1 MAKLYGKLGQLVR
14 LLKTQLENEQYGDPP
29 EFDEVIEFDGAT
41 NQDVINGLDTDWNS
55 HSVVDGQLLRSGV
68 SVTINPP
75 GEEWVAEE
83 TAISARTG
91 WKYLGDWATW
101 QPQQAQ
107 DYVNAEIL
115 NGFDQAQIDAYID
128 ENITGTTIAQLR
140 TQTVAALKLLSGNLI
155 TLRNIV
161 GVIAKVI
168 LYIRD
173 ILIKRL

>member
-1 MAKLYGKLGQLVR
+1 MIDWRLVLGR
-14 LLKTQLENEQYGDPP
+14 LRPKSEYHWRG
-29 EFDEVIEFDGAT
+29 
-41 NQDVINGLDTDWNS
+41 NGLDDTYA
-55 HSVVDGQLLRSGV
+55 SVGEWRDPN
-68 SVTINPP
+68 TTKPP
-75 GEEWVAEE
+75 EQECLDEWDIYLVEKAAGDAEE
-83 TAISARTG
+83 AQIEQNELDGRTG
-91 WKYLGDWATW
+91 WKDLGVWATW
-101 QPQQAQ
+101 EPQQAQ

-115 NGFDQAQIDAYID
+115 NGWDQAQIDSYID
-128 ENITGTTIAQLR
+128 ANITGTNVTQLR

>member
-1 MAKLYGKLGQLVR
+1 MDFQGIIHRLRPDSRYLLRDGGGALYADILEWQDPETTQPTEAECMAEWDVMLAER
-14 LLKTQLENEQYGDPP
+14 EAARLEND
-29 EFDEVIEFDGAT
+29 A
-41 NQDVINGLDTDWNS
+41 
-55 HSVVDGQLLRSGV
+55 LLEMES
-68 SVTINPP
+68 T
-75 GEEWVAEE
+75 
-83 TAISARTG
+83 ARTG
-91 WKYLGDWATW
+91 WKDLGVWSTW
-101 QPQQAQ
+101 EPQQAQ

-115 NGFDQAQIDAYID
+115 NGMDQAQIDAWID
-128 ENITGTTIAQLR
+128 ANITGTTIAQLR

>member
-75 GEEWVAEE
+75 GEEWIADE
-83 TAISARTG
+83 TAVSSRTG
-91 WKYLGDWATW
+91 WKDLGNWSTW
-101 QPQQAQ
+101 EAQQAQ
-107 DYVNAEIL
+107 DYVNAEIR
-115 NGFDQAQIDAYID
+115 NGWDK
-128 ENITGTTIAQLR
+128 TTIDDWIDSNVTNIA
-140 TQTVAALKLLSGNLI
+140 TAKTALKLLAGNII
-155 TLRNIV
+155 TIRAILGI
-161 GVIAKVI
+161 ISKVI

-173 ILIKRL
+173 ILIKKL

>member
-1 MAKLYGKLGQLVR
+1 MDFQGIIHR
-14 LLKTQLENEQYGDPP
+14 LRPDSRY
-29 EFDEVIEFDGAT
+29 
-41 NQDVINGLDTDWNS
+41 
-55 HSVVDGQLLRSGV
+55 LLRDGGGALYAD
-68 SVTINPP
+68 IL
-75 GEEWVAEE
+75 EWQDPETTQPTEQECLDEWDVMLAEWEAARLE
-83 TAISARTG
+83 TDALLEMESTARTG
-91 WKYLGDWATW
+91 WKDLGNWSTW
-101 QPQQAQ
+101 EAQQAQ

-115 NGFDQAQIDAYID
+115 NGMDQAQIDAWID
-128 ENITGTTIAQLR
+128 ANITGTTIAQLR

>member
-1 MAKLYGKLGQLVR
+1 VIKKFVIYQVVTEEGTTYFVDREGLSQEEINN
-14 LLKTQLENEQYGDPP
+14 QLEKMG
-29 EFDEVIEFDGAT
+29 FSSVID
-41 NQDVINGLDTDWNS
+41 NDW
-55 HSVVDGQLLRSGV
+55 
-68 SVTINPP
+68 
-75 GEEWVAEE
+75 EE
-83 TAISARTG
+83 TVLAESNARTG
-91 WKYLGDWATW
+91 WKDLGDWSTW
-101 QPQQAQ
+101 TPQQAQ

-115 NGFDQAQIDAYID
+115 NGWDQAQIDSYID
-128 ENITGTTIAQLR
+128 ANITGTNVTQLR